1 MEVNTNSTPQP
12 ENMYDYI
19 NGFLMNPSVFIILTI
34 VVVGY
39 IIIFLSLGN
48 NANSMM
54 GSSTTT
60 NSASSSNSSSNIYMI
75 VIIIAVVIVLLLLN
89 GLQYFLGLDVF
100 ASLKNIFN
108 GGEPTIDIVVD
119 QSNVPETTVPEIV
132 YKKQVFNIPGNYYGY
147 EDAKS
152 LCTAYGARLANYEE
166 IEDSYQH
173 GGEWCNY
180 GWSEDQMALFPTQK
194 KTYDNLQQIKGHE
207 HDCGRPGINGGYI
220 ANPTVKFGVNCF
232 GYKPK
237 ITSEEEDMMQTMS
250 PYPKTEKDIA
260 MEKRVDYWKNKLG
273 EIIVSPFNHDTW
285 SRL

>member
-39 IIIFLSLGN
+39 IIVFLSLGN
-48 NANSMM
+48 QANSMM
-54 GSSTTT
+54 SSSTNVTDSTGSS
-60 NSASSSNSSSNIYMI
+60 N
-75 VIIIAVVIVLLLLN
+75 VIIAIMIAVVVILLLLN
-89 GLQYFLGLDVF
+89 GLQYFMGIDVI

-119 QSNVPETTVPEIV
+119 QSNVAPVTTVPEIL

-152 LCTAYGARLANYEE
+152 LCSAYGARLANYEE
-166 IEDSYQH
+166 VEDSYEH

-220 ANPTVKFGVNCF
+220 ANPAVKFGVNCF

-260 MEKRVDYWKNKLG
+260 MEKRVDYWKDKLG